1 LSIAAV
7 AGIRE
12 LDLCLYGGPRR
23 LSDVH
28 GFGRTTARQWKGCPP
43 GQPFFVRRMGEK
55 APPNDDDL
63 VLVTSVPLP
72 PRYDRL
78 SRRADFFSIQNIDC

>member
-1 LSIAAV
+1 
-7 AGIRE
+7 
-12 LDLCLYGGPRR
+12 
-23 LSDVH
+23 
-28 GFGRTTARQWKGCPP
+28 
-43 GQPFFVRRMGEK
+43 MGEK